1 MKSKTGRAPYG
12 LVSLAG
18 ACAAFVLFA
27 VTAPGAAAQDF
38 PSRTLTIVVPTG
50 AGGGMDLLG
59 RFAAAQLSQRLQ
71 QSVVVENKVG
81 AGTLLGTET
90 VRNASPDG
98 YTLLVGG
105 SSNMSLNPGLFKNIR
120 YDAINDFI
128 PVGYLVEYPMVLVAR
143 KDFPASNFKELR
155 DLVSASPG
163 KFNYASAGA
172 GTGQH
177 VWTELLFK
185 DIGLNVTHI
194 PFKGSAGAY
203 IEILA
208 GRVDFMMDNISAA
221 QPHIRAGSIKP
232 IAVSSTFR
240 AAQLP
245 DVPTIDENGVKFEAI
260 SWMGI
265 FAPKETPRDV
275 IAKLTKELETIRQ
288 SPELKTFV
296 ERNGGRR
303 SEIAGDQQRASYLA
317 NDLQKWKTLIERHD
331 LVMQ

>member
-1 MKSKTGRAPYG
+1 
-12 LVSLAG
+12 
-18 ACAAFVLFA
+18 
-27 VTAPGAAAQDF
+27 
-38 PSRTLTIVVPTG
+38 
-50 AGGGMDLLG
+50 MDLLG
-59 RFAAAQLSQRLQ
+59 RFAAAQLSQRLS

-90 VRNASPDG
+90 VKNAQPDG

-128 PVGYLVEYPMVLVAR
+128 PVGYLVEYPMVLLAR
-143 KDFPASNFKELR
+143 KDFPASSFKELR
-155 DLVSASPG
+155 TLASASPG

-208 GRVDFMMDNISAA
+208 GRIDLMMDNISAA
-221 QPHIRAGSIKP
+221 QPHIRAGNIKP

-245 DVPTIDENGVKFEAI
+245 DVPTIEENGVKFEAI

-265 FAPKETPRDV
+265 FAPKGTPRDV
-275 IAKLTKELETIRQ
+275 IAKLNKELETIRQ
-288 SPELKTFV
+288 SPELLAFV

-303 SEIAGDQQRASYLA
+303 SEVAGEQQRARYLA
-317 NDLQKWKTLIERHD
+317 NDLQKWKVLIQRHN

>member
-1 MKSKTGRAPYG
+1 MTQNPERAPYA
-12 LVSLAG
+12 LAFLAAVALLAG
-18 ACAAFVLFA
+18 APQAAS
-27 VTAPGAAAQDF
+27 QDF
-38 PSRTLTIVVPTG
+38 PVRTVTIVVPTG

-71 QSVVVENKVG
+71 QGVVVENKTG
-81 AGTLLGTET
+81 AGTLVGTET

-105 SSNMSLNPGLFKNIR
+105 SSNMSLNPGLFKNIK

-128 PVGYLVEYPMVLVAR
+128 PVGYLVEYPMVLLAR
-143 KDFPASNFKELR
+143 KDIPASNFKELR
-155 DLVSASPG
+155 ALAAASPG

-185 DIGLNVTHI
+185 DIGLDVTHI

-203 IEILA
+203 TEILA
-208 GRVDFMMDNISAA
+208 GRVDLMMDNISAA
-221 QPHIRAGSIKP
+221 QPHIRAGSVKP

-245 DVPTIDENGVKFEAI
+245 EVPTIEENGVKFEAI

-265 FAPKETPRDV
+265 FAPKNTPPAV
-275 IAKLTKELETIRQ
+275 IARLTRELEAIRQ
-288 SPELKTFV
+288 SPELLAFV

-303 SEIAGDQQRASYLA
+303 SEIAGEQQRSSYLA
-317 NDLQKWKTLIERHD
+317 NDLKKWKTLIERHN